1 MFAPFPNDTDYF
13 GDPGNKWMI
22 NFRVSGL
29 DAMVEKLR
37 SAGIEIEVN
46 PEAAPNGL
54 FARLADPDGNPIEL
68 WEPA

>member
-1 MFAPFPNDTDYF
+1 
-13 GDPGNKWMI
+13 MI